1 MLVLTNRSLF
11 QMSKLDT
18 LAPIS
23 AACAVTAAVMYPVD
37 VVRALKMASATG
49 PGYTMK
55 QFVKSH
61 GIVGVMSQGVV
72 CFFLLIGIVNL
83 PF

>member
-1 MLVLTNRSLF
+1 
-11 QMSKLDT
+11 MSKLDT

-49 PGYTMK
+49 KAYTITE
-55 QFVKSH
+55 FVRAH
-61 GIVGVMSQGVV
+61 GILGVMSQGVV
-72 CFFLLIGIVNL
+72 CCSIVS
-83 PF
+83 